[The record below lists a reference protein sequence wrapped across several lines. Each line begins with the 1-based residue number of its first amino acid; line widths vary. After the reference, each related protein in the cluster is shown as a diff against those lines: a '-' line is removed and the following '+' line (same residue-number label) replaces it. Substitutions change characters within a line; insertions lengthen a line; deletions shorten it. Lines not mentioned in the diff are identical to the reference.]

1 MTLNPKIIVFFSEM
15 LRSKVI
21 ANQSCN
27 FIHGKDSR
35 CRVNLTFP
43 CDAAIILVLFLQN
56 NVKGSLIISF

>member
-1 MTLNPKIIVFFSEM
+1 M

-27 FIHGKDSR
+27 FIHGKDAR

-43 CDAAIILVLFLQN
+43 CDAAIIFVLFLQD